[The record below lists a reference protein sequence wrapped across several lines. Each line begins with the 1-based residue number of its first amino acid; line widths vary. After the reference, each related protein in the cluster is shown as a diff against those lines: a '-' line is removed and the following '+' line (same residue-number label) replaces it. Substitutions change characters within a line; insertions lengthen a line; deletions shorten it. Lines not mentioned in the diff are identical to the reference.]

1 MLSCLCIRRAAR
13 DVGNMTEEQNV
24 TMSID
29 GDVTQLLHLI
39 GKSLSQLEASL
50 GYESGRLKPGWSLD
64 PGL

>member
-1 MLSCLCIRRAAR
+1 
-13 DVGNMTEEQNV
+13 
-24 TMSID
+24 MSID